1 MLLIRP
7 FYIRTGWKRFENAG
21 HFLTVMVKYSL
32 REIRMI
38 HFGPSGNSDS
48 FYGQGYKH
56 TTEAFRWISD
66 MGLDA
71 FEYSF
76 GRGVRLRQE
85 TAREIGLKAAEAGVV
100 LSVHAPYYINLA
112 TEEPDKAEAN
122 IRYLAQSAQAAVWL
136 GARRVIFHA
145 GSQGTHKYDAAFAKV
160 KERLAAA
167 VDELKDRG
175 LWEVELC
182 PETMGRIKQIGD
194 LDDIIE
200 LCGIDERIVP
210 AIDFGHLHARG
221 RGAINSEEDYA
232 RILDRLEDRLGGYRA
247 KRFHVH
253 FSRIEYTAAGE
264 RAHRTFADKEFG
276 PDFRPLARLL
286 AARGLEPVVIC
297 ESKGTMAEDAAD
309 MKKQYTEELEKL

>member
-1 MLLIRP
+1 
-7 FYIRTGWKRFENAG
+7 
-21 HFLTVMVKYSL
+21 
-32 REIRMI
+32 MI
-38 HFGPSGNSDS
+38 HFGPAGNSDS
-48 FYGQGYKH
+48 FYNQGYKH
-56 TTEAFRWISD
+56 TVEAFQWIAD

-71 FEYSF
+71 YEYSF

-85 TAREIGLKAAEAGVV
+85 TAQAIGQKAAEAGVV

-112 TEEPDKAEAN
+112 TEEKEKAEAN
-122 IRYLAQSAQAAVWL
+122 VRYLTESAQAAVWM
-136 GARRVIFHA
+136 GARRVVFHA
-145 GSQGTHKYDAAFAKV
+145 GSQGAGKREEAFARIKTS
-160 KERLAAA
+160 LAAA
-167 VDELKDRG
+167 VEELKSKG

-194 LDDIIE
+194 LDEVIE

-232 RILDRLEDRLGGYRA
+232 RILDRLEQRLGGYKAR
-247 KRFHVH
+247 RFHVH

-264 RAHRTFADKEFG
+264 KAHRTFADKEFG
-276 PDFRPLARLL
+276 PDFRPLAKLI
-286 AARGLEPVVIC
+286 AKRGLEPVVIC
-297 ESKGTMAEDAAD
+297 ESKGTMAEDAAA

>member
-1 MLLIRP
+1 
-7 FYIRTGWKRFENAG
+7 
-21 HFLTVMVKYSL
+21 
-32 REIRMI
+32 MI
-38 HFGPSGNSDS
+38 HFGPAGNSDS
-48 FYGQGYKH
+48 FYNQGYKH
-56 TTEAFRWISD
+56 TVEAFQWIAD

-71 FEYSF
+71 YEYSF

-85 TAREIGLKAAEAGVV
+85 TAQAIGQKAAEAGVV

-112 TEEPDKAEAN
+112 TEEKEKAEAN
-122 IRYLAQSAQAAVWL
+122 VRYLNESAQAAVWM
-136 GARRVIFHA
+136 GSRRVVFHA
-145 GSQGTHKYDAAFAKV
+145 GSQGAGKREEAFARIKTS
-160 KERLAAA
+160 LAAA
-167 VDELKDRG
+167 VEELKSKG

-194 LDDIIE
+194 LDEVIE

-221 RGAINSEEDYA
+221 RGAINTEEDYA
-232 RILDRLEDRLGGYRA
+232 RILDRLEQRLGGYKAR
-247 KRFHVH
+247 RFHVH

-264 RAHRTFADKEFG
+264 KAHRTFADKEFG
-276 PDFRPLARLL
+276 PDFRPLAKLI
-286 AARGLEPVVIC
+286 AERGLEPVIIC